1 MKNKKHVLIGA
12 IGSGSLLGLYL
23 VVLALAG
30 SLNHVIE
37 QFTSMWYWIVLLAGG
52 FGFQLGLY
60 SFIRTGLKQKSKAS
74 TAEVAASGG
83 LSTGAMIACCAHHL
97 ADVLPLLGLT
107 AAALFLVRYQLP
119 FILLGV
125 LSNLVGISMML
136 AIIQK
141 HGLRLDQRFIK
152 WLLSF
157 NQAKVRTAIL
167 IFSAVVLPASFL
179 LVSVRAGAGDQAAD
193 TNRGFVLEPLVNDQN
208 SVTVEVE
215 PLDIKLDEPVR
226 FRVSFNTHQGDLNF
240 DLTQISLLEDDQ
252 GNTIQPLRWEGSP
265 PGGHHRK
272 GILVFPEL
280 TAQTKW
286 IKLTVR
292 DVYDVP
298 ERVFEWKLL

>member
-179 LVSVRAGAGDQAAD
+179 LVSVRAGAGDQVAD
-193 TNRGFVLEPLVNDQN
+193 ANRGFVLEPLVNDQN

-215 PLDIKLDEPVR
+215 PLDIKMDEPVR

-240 DLTQISLLEDDQ
+240 DLTKIYLLEDGR
-252 GNTIQPLRWEGSP
+252 GNTFQPLRWEGSP

-272 GILVFPEL
+272 GILVFPKL
-280 TAQTKW
+280 AAQTKW

>member
-12 IGSGSLLGLYL
+12 IGSGSLLSLYL
-23 VVLALAG
+23 VVLGVAG

-37 QFTSMWYWIVLLAGG
+37 QFVSMWYWIVLLAGG

-60 SFIRTGLKQKSKAS
+60 SFIRTGLKQKSRAS

-107 AAALFLVRYQLP
+107 AASLFLVRYQLP

-125 LSNLVGISMML
+125 LSNLVGITMML

-141 HGLRLDQRFIK
+141 HGLRLEQRFIK

-167 IFSAVVLPASFL
+167 IFSAVILPASFL
-179 LVSVRAGAGDQAAD
+179 LVSVRAGAKDQVAD
-193 TNRGFVLEPLVNDQN
+193 ANRGFILEPLVNDQN

-215 PLDIKLDEPVR
+215 PLDFRLDEPVR
-226 FRVSFNTHQGDLNF
+226 FRLSFNTHQGDLDF
-240 DLTQISLLEDDQ
+240 DLTKISLLEDDQ
-252 GNTIQPLRWEGSP
+252 GNTFQPLRWEGSP

-280 TAQTKW
+280 KAQTKR
-286 IKLTVR
+286 IKLTIR

-298 ERVFEWKLL
+298 KRVFEWKLL

>member
-30 SLNHVIE
+30 SLNHVTE
-37 QFTSMWYWIVLLAGG
+37 QFFSMWYWIVLLAGG

-60 SFIRTGLKQKSKAS
+60 SFIRTGLKQKSRAS

-97 ADVLPLLGLT
+97 AEVLPLLGLT
-107 AAALFLVRYQLP
+107 AVGLFLVEYQLP

-136 AIIQK
+136 IIIQK
-141 HGLRLDQRFIK
+141 HGLRMEQRFIK

-157 NQAKVRTAIL
+157 DQAKVRTAIL

-179 LVSVRAGAGDQAAD
+179 LVSARAGAGDQAAD
-193 TNRGFVLEPLVNDQN
+193 VDRAFVLAPLVNDQN
-208 SVTVEVE
+208 SVTLEAE
-215 PLDIKLDEPVR
+215 PLDFRLDEPVR
-226 FRVSFNTHQGDLNF
+226 FRLSFNTHQGDLNF
-240 DLTQISLLEDDQ
+240 DLTKISLLEDDR
-252 GNTIQPLRWEGSP
+252 GNTFQPLRWEGSP

-272 GILVFPEL
+272 GVLVFPKL
-280 TAQTKW
+280 KAQTKW
-286 IKLTVR
+286 IKLIIR
-292 DVYDVP
+292 DVFDVP
-298 ERVFEWKLL
+298 KRIFEWKLL

>member
-141 HGLRLDQRFIK
+141 HGLRLDQRLIK

-215 PLDIKLDEPVR
+215 PLDIKMDEPVR

-280 TAQTKW
+280 KAQTKW